1 MCQVSTHHS
10 HWSQSL
16 WIPFSPG
23 LTLLLYEVRKNEE
36 ALAKENK
43 LQINAWASN
52 EGSNPQDPSP
62 GEKPQSATR
71 EGVCRLRPDTAS
83 APAQS

>member
-1 MCQVSTHHS
+1 MCQVSAHHS
-10 HWSQSL
+10 HWPRSL

-23 LTLLLYEVRKNEE
+23 LTLLLYEVRKNEDS
-36 ALAKENK
+36 LAKANK

-52 EGSNPQDPSP
+52 KGSNPQDPSP
-62 GEKPQSATR
+62 GVKPQSATR
-71 EGVCRLRPDTAS
+71 EGMRGLRPGPAS